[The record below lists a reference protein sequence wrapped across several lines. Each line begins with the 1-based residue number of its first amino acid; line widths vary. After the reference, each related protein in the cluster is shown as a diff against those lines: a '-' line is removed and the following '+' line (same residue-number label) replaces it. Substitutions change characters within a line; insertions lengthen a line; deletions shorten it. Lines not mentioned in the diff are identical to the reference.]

1 MHLIGLSTPWS
12 TWHKKIKALFE
23 FDPEINVGDLS
34 HVKNGDLDYM
44 FDIEVK
50 NHEKYVALDRVLPTV
65 KEFGNVTVGIN
76 MYDEENN
83 IYDVGAELYRKIFKG
98 NPIVKDIKDAV
109 DATDTHH
116 VFVRFVPEVIQFF
129 NDDLGDYNGN
139 WSGLA
144 AEIAKE
150 VFENDYRGVFFCTA
164 DKHENN

>member
-1 MHLIGLSTPWS
+1 MRSIKLSAPWD

-23 FDPEINVGDLS
+23 LDPEINVGELAPVDD
-34 HVKNGDLDYM
+34 GDLDYS

-50 NHEKYVALDRVLPTV
+50 NHEKYIALDRVLPNI
-65 KEFGNVTVGIN
+65 KAFGNVIVGVN
-76 MYDEENN
+76 MHDEENN
-83 IYDVGAELYRKIFKG
+83 SVDEGAELYRKIFSG

-116 VFVRFVPEVIQFF
+116 VYVRFVPEVVQFY

-144 AEIAKE
+144 ADIADE
-150 VFENDYRGVFFCTA
+150 VFENDYRGVCFCTA
-164 DKHENN
+164 DKRENT